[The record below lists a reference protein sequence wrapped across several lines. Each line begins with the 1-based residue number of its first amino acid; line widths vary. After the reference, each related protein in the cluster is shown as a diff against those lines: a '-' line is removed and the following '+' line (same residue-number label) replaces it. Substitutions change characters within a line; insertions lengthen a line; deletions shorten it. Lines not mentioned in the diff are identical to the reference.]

1 MIPVPSLPQALD
13 TGLRSQVDSWDESRL
28 HISDL
33 AVAIGEKCPRQ
44 LWLRLKGAEK
54 KELSA
59 GQLLM
64 FRHGNRIHADLVEI
78 LQDSLND
85 GWQIEAVEKTVG
97 LAGVTGRYDTRLYH
111 KDEGW
116 EVIVDFKSVRGRKFG
131 YLDEAMP
138 GHVLQVQ
145 AYITASDADGGL
157 VFYVDREGQ
166 NQARQFYVKR
176 DDEVVWQALL
186 TAKAIAGSDIPP
198 AVLEPKLKITENKG
212 PDSVK
217 LEMPWQCSYC
227 DFCGPSCPGALP
239 PKMREL
245 GIVGHVDGGVFT
257 PKAQDKEVVT
267 VVETLLEMQ
276 GYAPLP
282 F

>member
-1 MIPVPSLPQALD
+1 MIPVPSLPAALD
-13 TGLRSQVDSWDESRL
+13 AGLRGQKDDWDESKL

-64 FRHGNRIHADLVEI
+64 FDHGNRIHERLVEI
-78 LQDSLND
+78 IRQNLNN
-85 GWQIEAVEKTVG
+85 GWQIQAVEKQVE
-97 LAGVTGRYDTRLYH
+97 LNGVTGKYDTRLWNST
-111 KDEGW
+111 EGW
-116 EVIVDFKSVRGRKFG
+116 EIIVDFKSIRGRAFSW
-131 YLDEAMP
+131 LEEAKP
-138 GHVLQVQ
+138 AHVLQVQ
-145 AYITASDADGGL
+145 AYIMAADADGGL

-166 NQARQFYVKR
+166 NQCKQFYVQR
-176 DDEVVWQALL
+176 NDANVMGAISDTL
-186 TAKAIAGSDIPP
+186 AIASGHDPGI
-198 AVLEPKLKITENKG
+198 LEPKLVIGKNKG

-217 LEMPWQCSYC
+217 LEMPWQCQYC
-227 DFCGPSCPGALP
+227 DYCGPSCPGALP

-245 GIVGHVDGGVFT
+245 GIVGHISEEGFI
-257 PKAQDKEVVT
+257 PKTKDKEVIA

-276 GYAPLP
+276 GYAPVP

>member
-186 TAKAIAGSDIPP
+186 TAKAMAGSDIPP

-245 GIVGHVDGGVFT
+245 GIVGHVNGGVFA
-257 PKAQDKEVVT
+257 PKVQDKEVVT

-276 GYAPLP
+276 GYAPVP